1 MFQNQLSKN
10 LLLLLL
16 IFTFSN
22 ANNYAQTDKSSPQ
35 QKQLRDVK
43 MTNIPFKIFLADLAG
58 SEKTPMSLVID
69 SKYDASVSL
78 DVKNATT
85 EDIFDA
91 IVRAKPRYKWEKSNG
106 VVRFFPKNNQ
116 NQSLQNLLDT
126 KISKFSIESNTSAST
141 AVAKILNLIEVKD
154 ALLKSNTNPLSAKN
168 KYDDRI
174 LNPNSSLEFT
184 DLTFRD
190 LLDNI
195 VKESKTKLWSI
206 EFIASQEKGSNDIL
220 LEFF

>member
-43 MTNIPFKIFLADLAG
+43 MTNIPFKIFLADLAR

-69 SKYDASVSL
+69 LKYDASVSF

-141 AVAKILNLIEVKD
+141 AVAKIFNLTEVKD
-154 ALLKSNTNPLSAKN
+154 ALLKSNANPFSAKN